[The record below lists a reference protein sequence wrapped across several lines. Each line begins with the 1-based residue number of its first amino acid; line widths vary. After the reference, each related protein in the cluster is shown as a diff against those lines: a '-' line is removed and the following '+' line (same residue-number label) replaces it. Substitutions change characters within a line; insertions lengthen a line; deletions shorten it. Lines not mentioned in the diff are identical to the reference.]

1 MEQEYQQLQ
10 QDLQNSVNKMM
21 DKISQKSLRPL
32 QKQSYLSMASCL
44 DNNQLSDQQINQ
56 CIQNAGRKPQ
66 VIQNMIQNEM
76 NLFQSKIQRCS
87 QVCQDDA
94 NHLVTNETKID
105 PNEIAKIEKVMF
117 QCSKSCVE
125 KHVAMLANL
134 EAKILSEIARQ
145 G

>member
-10 QDLQNSVNKMM
+10 QDLQNSVNQMM
-21 DKISQKSLRPL
+21 DKISKKSLRPL

-44 DNNQLSDQQINQ
+44 DNNQYTDQQINQ
-56 CIQNAGRKPQ
+56 CIQNAGRKSQ
-66 VIQNMIQNEM
+66 IIQNMIQNEM
-76 NLFQSKIQRCS
+76 NLFQTKIQRCS

-94 NHLVTNETKID
+94 NHLVTDDNKTD
-105 PNEIAKIEKVMF
+105 SNEIAKIEKVLF
-117 QCSKSCVE
+117 QCSKACVD
-125 KHVAMLANL
+125 KHVAMLPNL